1 MAHASCRLTTK
12 DFAILE
18 VMLERRRPFGDPIVP
33 LLEDK
38 LARASVVLIDSI
50 EADVVTLNSRVS
62 FRVDGG
68 PVETRTL
75 VQSEV
80 RGPVGSSLSI
90 GTLRGL
96 CMIGLSEGSRAVIE
110 LPQGRREVILVEK
123 ILYQPEAA
131 RRIASEKP
139 RAAAQSRPA
148 LTLVYSAPDDGRP
161 LGERRKIR
169 QTGDDDPGP
178 SAA

>member
-1 MAHASCRLTTK
+1 MAHASCRLTSK

-33 LLEDK
+33 LLEEK
-38 LARASVVLIDSI
+38 LARASVELIDSI
-50 EADVVTLNSRVS
+50 GADVVTLNSRVS

-68 PVETRTL
+68 AVETRTL

-96 CMIGLSEGSRAVIE
+96 CMIGLSEGARATVE
-110 LPQGRREVILVEK
+110 LAQGRRESILVEK

-131 RRIASEKP
+131 RRGAAVKP
-139 RAAAQSRPA
+139 HAAAQSRPP
-148 LTLVYSAPDDGRP
+148 LTLVYSAPEGAFP